1 VTEISNPTLL
11 LWNSTQ
17 SDGTSLLYGL
27 SEVIVEC
34 VCMETLIVR
43 RAVVSEILIS
53 LLVLSLLVNCS
64 LVLVSQA
71 SNVRFSGA
79 VYAASG
85 VPVVNAIVSA
95 SGDNG
100 SGYATTSSSGTYL
113 ISKGLR
119 SGTYTVEVIATGYLN
134 ANTTAKVTVGQTTS
148 DIDFYLNLSGE
159 ITGKVIDSVTSA
171 PLQGIYVYAVPS
183 GDGSSGWGAETG
195 SNGDYTI
202 ATNLAAGKYNVT
214 ALYPTGYITGKVSG
228 VSVTAGGITPGINL
242 ALNKSGIISGRI
254 TASPSGAPLA
264 NASVEAVSSDPQYYG
279 SATSNATGY
288 YSIVSGLA
296 AGNYSV
302 FASYSLHGSSGYN
315 YTTGVIVTAGL
326 ETQNVD
332 IQIVVTPP
340 TPSGIITGT
349 VTDKSSGKPI
359 EDAYVEA
366 NGVNGSGSA
375 YTDSNGNYVISE
387 GLGTGLYNVTAS
399 ATGYNSTTIT
409 SIHVTVNQTMSNINF
424 QLTSIPASQSGS
436 ISGTVTGAAGA
447 IPEFATPVLALLA
460 MATAT
465 IALVFV
471 KKRTIKEKH

>member
-1 VTEISNPTLL
+1 
-11 LWNSTQ
+11 
-17 SDGTSLLYGL
+17 
-27 SEVIVEC
+27 
-34 VCMETLIVR
+34 METSILK
-43 RAVVSEILIS
+43 RAVLSEILIS
-53 LLVLSLLVNCS
+53 LLVLSLLVNWS
-64 LVLVSQA
+64 LVLFSQV
-71 SNVRFSGA
+71 SNVRFSGV

-148 DIDFYLNLSGE
+148 GINFYLNLSGE

-171 PLQGIYVYAVPS
+171 PLQGVYVYAVPS
-183 GDGSSGWGAETG
+183 GGGSSGWGAETD

-202 ATNLAAGKYNVT
+202 ATNLAAGTYNVT
-214 ALYPTGYITGKVSG
+214 ALYLTGYITGKVSG
-228 VSVTAGGITPGINL
+228 VSVTAGRITPKINL

-264 NASVEAVSSDPQYYG
+264 NASVEAVSSDYQYIG

-288 YSIVSGLA
+288 YRIVSGLA
-296 AGNYSV
+296 NGTYTLI
-302 FASYSLHGSSGYN
+302 ASYSSHGSFGYN
-315 YTTGVIVTAGL
+315 DTTTGIIVKAGS
-326 ETQNVD
+326 ETPNVD
-332 IQIVVTPP
+332 IQISVTAPA
-340 TPSGIITGT
+340 PSGIITGT
-349 VTDKSSGKPI
+349 VTDLSSGKPI

-366 NGVNGSGSA
+366 EGGAAGSGSA
-375 YTDSNGNYVISE
+375 YTDANGNYVISE
-387 GLGTGLYNVTAS
+387 GLGTGSYNVTAS
-399 ATGYNSTTIT
+399 ATGYNSMTTT
-409 SIHVTVNQTMSNINF
+409 DVSVTVNQTTPNINF
-424 QLTSIPASQSGS
+424 QLTLITVSGS

-447 IPEFATPVLALLA
+447 IPEFATPVLAFLA